1 MLLKMK
7 KVMILVVILGIFV
20 IGATAAEG
28 AQPKN
33 ENSIIRMT
41 EDWPTYFDPAV
52 GSDFSD
58 TITLVNLYDSL
69 VFPNPDGSIRPQVAT
84 KWDISEDGLTYK
96 FYIRKGVKFHSGNEL
111 TAEDI
116 AFSMNRLVTIGE
128 GYAYL
133 YTGVIKSATALDRYT
148 VEFKLNNKFGP
159 FVSSLIRL
167 YIAEKQLV
175 LANIDKT
182 TDIYGEFGDYGKQWL
197 LTNDAGSGPYK
208 LKDVKMEEYILGE
221 KFDDYWDGWDKDAPD
236 YFKLSGACEPTT
248 VRTAM
253 FRQEQEITDEL
264 QPMENYEAMSKIEGI
279 EVASYINGNNFNLT
293 LNTKKAPTDD
303 IHFRKTLA
311 YLIDYEVVADKI
323 YLYSKVSNG
332 PVPANLPGADNSL
345 KLYKRD
351 LEKAKEELKL
361 SEYADKLKDY
371 PVTLNWCAEAPE
383 EEKVALLIQANCAE
397 LGIKV
402 EITKKPFGAMIADAQ
417 TVDTTPNA
425 SLVFVAPS
433 YIEAGGMLKTRYH
446 SSSTGTWEQMEWLQD
461 SELDAQIEDALATTD
476 REERFK
482 KYSEIQKKI
491 IDLCPTVW
499 LFDQAERRAYQ
510 ASYIYWPTAEM
521 FKKEQT
527 FIFPMGYNNYVHDM
541 KVFPEKRSK

>member
-7 KVMILVVILGIFV
+7 RIMILMMILGILV
-20 IGATAAEG
+20 IGATAA
-28 AQPKN
+28 AQTKD

-41 EDWPTYFDPAV
+41 EDWPTYCDPAV

-58 TITLVNLYDSL
+58 TIALVNIHDTL
-69 VFPNPDGSIRPQVAT
+69 VFPNPDGSVRPHVAT
-84 KWDISEDGLTYK
+84 KWDVSEDGLTYK

-111 TAEDI
+111 TAEDV
-116 AFSMNRLVTIGE
+116 AFSMNRLLTIGE

-133 YTGVIKSATALDRYT
+133 YMGVIGSATALDRYT

-167 YIAEKQLV
+167 YIVEKQV
-175 LANIDKT
+175 VMANIDKT
-182 TDIYGEFGDYGKQWL
+182 TNIYGEFGDYGKQWL

-221 KFDDYWDGWDKDAPD
+221 KFDDYWGGWDKDAPK

-248 VRTAM
+248 VRTAI
-253 FRQEQEITDEL
+253 FRQEQEISDEM
-264 QPMENYEAMSKIEGI
+264 QPMENYEAMAKIEGV
-279 EVASYINGNNFNLT
+279 EVVSYINGNNLNIT
-293 LNTKKAPTDD
+293 LNNKKAPTDD
-303 IHFRKTLA
+303 VHFRKALA
-311 YLIDYEVVADKI
+311 YVIDYEIVVDKI
-323 YLYSKVSNG
+323 FPYSKISNG

-361 SEYADKLKDY
+361 SKYYDNLEDY
-371 PVTLNWCAEAPE
+371 PIIMTWCAEVPD
-383 EEKVALLIQANCAE
+383 EEKLALLFQANCAE
-397 LGIKV
+397 LGINV

-425 SLVFVAPS
+425 SIVFVAPS

-446 SSSTGTWEQMEWLQD
+446 SISTGTWEQMEWVQD
-461 SELDAQIEDALATTD
+461 DELDAQIEDALATTD
-476 REERFK
+476 EIERFK

-491 IDLCPTVW
+491 IEFCPTIW
-499 LFDQAERRAYQ
+499 IFDQAERRAYQ
-510 ASYIYWPTAEM
+510 ASYVYWPTADM
-521 FKKEQT
+521 VKRGQT
-527 FIFPMGYNNYVHDM
+527 FINPMGYNNYVHDM